1 MNVKAAA
8 RGGAD
13 SGGGEQSDER
23 GPFSFLFVPKTAV
36 AARHDGSDHQRQA
49 HCGKRQSAE
58 NPRGVEHM
66 RNGIICKRTIERL
79 AQNSLLPKDERDG
92 AEGSEKS

>member
-36 AARHDGSDHQRQA
+36 AQHVMMVPITSGRHTAANANVR
-49 HCGKRQSAE
+49 KI
-58 NPRGVEHM
+58 PLV
-66 RNGIICKRTIERL
+66 
-79 AQNSLLPKDERDG
+79 
-92 AEGSEKS
+92 